1 MASNTSGW
9 MMAPTVCPAMTT
21 PLPPPVLSSSR
32 MWGTTQGRCSTKT
45 ATSRWAAVGARAS
58 LASTVS
64 CCALTAAAVPC
75 PGSSP
80 AGYAIMRRS
89 RKLECRRGQT
99 GPKHCFWC
107 SGLWAA
113 AGLLFLCALQA
124 CSLLRALPGEQA
136 FSSPY
141 PPQPVIDIGCIT
153 YRDQPWHQEC
163 LVCTGSQMRMAEQQF
178 ASKDDD
184 PYWVAGFGEVFAP
197 KCSSCKC
204 SIIGLDGGKYVP
216 F

>member
-1 MASNTSGW
+1 
-9 MMAPTVCPAMTT
+9 MAPTVCPAMTT
-21 PLPPPVLSSSR
+21 PLPPPVLSASR

-45 ATSRWAAVGARAS
+45 TTSRWAAAGARGS

-80 AGYAIMRRS
+80 AGYAVMPGS
-89 RKLECRRGQT
+89 QKLECRRGQT
-99 GPKHCFWC
+99 GPEHCFWC
-107 SGLWAA
+107 SGLCSCWAPVP
-113 AGLLFLCALQA
+113 LCPTS
-124 CSLLRALPGEQA
+124 SLLRALPGEQA

-141 PPQPVIDIGCIT
+141 PPQPVIDIGCLT

-178 ASKDDD
+178 ASRDDD
-184 PYWVAGFGEVFAP
+184 PY
-197 KCSSCKC
+197 
-204 SIIGLDGGKYVP
+204 
-216 F
+216 